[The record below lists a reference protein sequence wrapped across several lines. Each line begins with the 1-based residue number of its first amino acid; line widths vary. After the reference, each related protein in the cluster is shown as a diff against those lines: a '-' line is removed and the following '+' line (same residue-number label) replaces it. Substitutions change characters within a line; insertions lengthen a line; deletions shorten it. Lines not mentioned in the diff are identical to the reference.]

1 MSNDEC
7 RIAESLRSVIC
18 IFKRIIDQATK
29 LVIPEQGVVTFD
41 AAAKRR
47 AGIQTRIWNYWIP
60 AFAGMTG

>member
-1 MSNDEC
+1 MKNEEC

-29 LVIPEQGVVTFD
+29 LVIP

-47 AGIQTRIWNYWIP
+47 AGIQTRIWNYWMP